1 MCDLCQIKAIGEYQ
15 YHANTDSGEQ
25 IIHPDILDVGET
37 ALKQLLK
44 RSKISSKKCFQCFWF
59 QILRD
64 NDSLPKNQGHAVS
77 WKLFGGEECSE
88 QGLKDQCKMYLMF
101 VMFVYLMFVK
111 VQFEASE
118 DSPTSDNAS
127 LSSR

>member
-44 RSKISSKKCFQCFWF
+44 RSKISSKKFSNVFRSKSFETMTLFPKTRAMQ
-59 QILRD
+59 
-64 NDSLPKNQGHAVS
+64 SLGSSLEEKSAVS
-77 WKLFGGEECSE
+77 
-88 QGLKDQCKMYLMF
+88 
-101 VMFVYLMFVK
+101 K
-111 VQFEASE
+111 V
-118 DSPTSDNAS
+118 
-127 LSSR
+127 